1 MTPASTDPVKRAR
14 QLANL
19 NPRARCAPPG
29 NRRAVRHGGYARV
42 AMERM
47 EAKVMEV
54 FVALSEDVPLKERGE
69 LPGADAA
76 IVRLCAECL
85 CRAEDVSAFLTTY
98 GIADAKGSLRVAAIE
113 LEGRLRREAA
123 DHLAS
128 LGATPRSRAKL
139 GLDIQMSRI
148 DVASALSEPDPIIRE
163 QLLRRAGLL
172 DEGEG
177 SA

>member
-1 MTPASTDPVKRAR
+1 
-14 QLANL
+14 
-19 NPRARCAPPG
+19 
-29 NRRAVRHGGYARV
+29 
-42 AMERM
+42 
-47 EAKVMEV
+47 
-54 FVALSEDVPLKERGE
+54 
-69 LPGADAA
+69 
-76 IVRLCAECL
+76 L